1 MTKLLDSA
9 GRVACVL
16 LVALSTVGTI
26 ASFNQFYGLGSIETA
41 LQSKRTLSDAL
52 SARVES
58 TYARSQGGATPS
70 NSLKS
75 AQQEIS
81 SVEQSVIQAV
91 REWRSSQQLDIALW
105 GLMFVA
111 SCVSLV
117 AYRAKRH
124 D

>member
-1 MTKLLDSA
+1 MTNLLDSA
-9 GRVACVL
+9 GRVASVL
-16 LVALSTVGTI
+16 LVALSTIGTI

-52 SARVES
+52 SARIES
-58 TYARSQGGATPS
+58 AYARSQGAATPS

-75 AQQEIS
+75 AHEEIG
-81 SVEQSVIQAV
+81 SVDQSVTKAV
-91 REWRSSQQLDIALW
+91 REWRSIQQLDMALW
-105 GLMFVA
+105 GLMFVT
-111 SCVSLV
+111 SCVSLI

>member
-16 LVALSTVGTI
+16 LVALSTVGAI

-41 LQSKRTLSDAL
+41 LQSRRTLSDSL
-52 SARVES
+52 NARI
-58 TYARSQGGATPS
+58 ATPS

-75 AQQEIS
+75 AQEEIGL
-81 SVEQSVIQAV
+81 VEQSVIKAV
-91 REWRSSQQLDIALW
+91 REWRSIQQLDMALW
-105 GLMFVA
+105 GLMFVT

-117 AYRAKRH
+117 AHRAKSH